1 MKQPRILIVDDDP
14 QIAQLLCELLT
25 QYQFEAH
32 YVAHATQM
40 RQALQHHVYD
50 VLILDVMLP
59 DEDGFSLC
67 RAVRQQS
74 NVPIIMLTA
83 RDETIDRVLGLEF
96 GADDYVIKPFEPRE
110 LIARINSLLRRSR
123 LSGELTKTPAEL
135 TQVGKWQLHH
145 HTRQLRADASPVVQ
159 LSQAEYRLLVVF
171 LDHPQCVLSRE
182 MLIYKARKN
191 QTDVFDRSIDLL
203 ISRLRQKLADDIKSP
218 QLIHT
223 IRGEGYLYDNTESMD
238 ETFV

>member
-1 MKQPRILIVDDDP
+1 MQQPCILIVDDDP

-32 YVAHATQM
+32 CVAHATQM
-40 RQALQHHVYD
+40 RQALKHHAYD

-67 RAVRQQS
+67 QAVRQQS

-83 RDETIDRVLGLEF
+83 RDETIDRILGLEF
-96 GADDYVIKPFEPRE
+96 GADDYVVKPFEPRE

-123 LSGELTKTPAEL
+123 LSGELTKTTAEL
-135 TQVGKWQLHH
+135 TQVGKWHLDHR
-145 HTRQLRADASPVVQ
+145 TRQLRADDSPMVQ
-159 LSQAEYRLLVVF
+159 LSQAEYRLLLVF

-182 MLIYKARKN
+182 VLIHKARKD

-223 IRGEGYLYDNTESMD
+223 IRGEGYLYDNTHSMD
-238 ETFV
+238 

>member
-1 MKQPRILIVDDDP
+1 MMKQPRILIVDDDP

-32 YVAHATQM
+32 CVAHATQM

-96 GADDYVIKPFEPRE
+96 GADDYVVKPFEPRE
-110 LIARINSLLRRSR
+110 LIAPTA
-123 LSGELTKTPAEL
+123 LTPEDT
-135 TQVGKWQLHH
+135 
-145 HTRQLRADASPVVQ
+145 VVI
-159 LSQAEYRLLVVF
+159 V
-171 LDHPQCVLSRE
+171 
-182 MLIYKARKN
+182 
-191 QTDVFDRSIDLL
+191 
-203 ISRLRQKLADDIKSP
+203 
-218 QLIHT
+218 
-223 IRGEGYLYDNTESMD
+223 
-238 ETFV
+238 